1 MKKVYVIWPV
11 LGLLV
16 FSAFYWNFAR
26 GTAERQHQVELR
38 LQEERKAR
46 IIKEAESRKK
56 AIEDAI
62 AAQAKRAAERA
73 AKEKKTE
80 EENAARQA
88 LTDKRNQ
95 VFEDVNKRLKPQL
108 DRLKSDA
115 DEIKAG
121 IAQLEMQKKQYL
133 DEEAFLRTY
142 VLQAQNNVKT
152 YYAILDKITAA
163 EKARADAEAA
173 AKAAKKD

>member
-1 MKKVYVIWPV
+1 MKKAYVIWPV

-16 FSAFYWNFAR
+16 FTAFYWNFSR
-26 GTAERQHQVELR
+26 GTADRQHKVELR
-38 LQEERKAR
+38 QQEERKAR
-46 IIKEAESRKK
+46 ILKEAESRRR

-88 LTDKRNQ
+88 LVDKRNQ

-115 DEIKAG
+115 DEIKAS
-121 IAQLEMQKKQYL
+121 IAQLELQKQQYV
-133 DEEAFLRTY
+133 DEAAFLRTY
-142 VLQAQNNVKT
+142 VRKAQDNVKT
-152 YYAILDKITAA
+152 YYAILDRIVAA
-163 EKARADAEAA
+163 EKARAEAEAA
-173 AKAAKKD
+173 ARVAKKD